1 MDSTSASR
9 EEKAP
14 PPDDDGASSESSS
27 AKVVQQGPEPLH
39 DVNRGAAVTTKV
51 VESGGEDEDE
61 QVERFF
67 ALLANIRALR
77 NVYGAAISCSGS
89 AECRGRKRARE
100 AEESSPWRPAFRMED
115 FLPAH
120 EDEEVAA
127 AGKKETKIMEERT
140 EGRTSMS
147 AVADGDEEDDG
158 AVVEET
164 PARVTACAELNID
177 REASSS

>member
-1 MDSTSASR
+1 MDTSASR

-14 PPDDDGASSESSS
+14 PPAGDGASSESSS
-27 AKVVQQGPEPLH
+27 AKVVQQEQEPEPLH
-39 DVNRGAAVTTKV
+39 DVNRVTAVKKV
-51 VESGGEDEDE
+51 VESNGEDEDE

-67 ALLANIRALR
+67 ALLANIQALR